1 MRAMPAEKNIREAL
15 LALKPSPGMF
25 QRFAEDFMRIKGG
38 AAYQHI
44 VPQGRNAIGQPTKGY
59 PDAYARQANG
69 DKFLIETTVGNWRNH
84 VTNEDIPGITALGGQ
99 AKAFSLFVL
108 EDGPNLIPQKNA
120 NPAKAKLDVD
130 HYRLQLQALGIPAD
144 SIEFWFLDT
153 LVKELCRPAYLAMMA
168 DLHLPTD
175 VAPFTEIRELPYG
188 APGLPTRVEYE
199 NGTVVAKQRITE
211 LMDKFSRSPIILM
224 EGRGGVGKSTL
235 AKAAAH
241 QWIKKGKRT
250 AFYIDVLDQPT
261 DTSQL
266 VTTVVA
272 RIKEFGSKNTLF
284 IIDGQHRLTSTSLSQ
299 IGRAF
304 IDKDSQP
311 CLLFVGK
318 KSSSEQLNALQ
329 KSRGTLEKFEL
340 RIEAGDLNAVYE
352 LHARRAAL
360 SEYFPRPQPED
371 LDKWHG
377 LALDMVMFRLALASQ
392 TKVMK
397 AGYLPDI
404 RREDAKRYFRE
415 TYLENSPPEE
425 QKALACI
432 ALCARHEMPAS
443 FTSLGEINPQHFVE
457 RGLVTESVTKNER
470 QRRFRLAH
478 DNLGGLIL
486 ECLGVDEPTLW
497 QELLGR
503 DPFQACFVIRRLLDD
518 EAKDEAKDE
527 AAKLLRQIEDQLW
540 HFSPRFSLGYAP
552 VIGALYKE
560 TGVHETFWDYVGERV
575 GAYIDGSD
583 EPLQGVAA
591 YLTFASGRSALIDD
605 CWQQIRKLEV
615 ERFRKAC
622 RYLSPG
628 GIVGLLEAAYRHGE
642 LTFTWISESISDSAI
657 ARAIANNFAAL
668 SPDHAESLLEAF
680 ARLTPVFFCD
690 TLCKTIA
697 DGRQLDSY
705 RTDLHEAGD
714 SRTLEWLRRRPR
726 LFGLVLDSI
735 GTTRFAQALAASR
748 LRSLAFVLNGQH
760 QASAVCTKLVPEVL
774 NALYAAPSFPSG
786 DRRESALRIEL
797 IVRHAGQCDK
807 KQFKHLFAELV
818 RRKVLAESVKVMSCR
833 TLATLLSDAAV
844 NHGGLAESAVQQAVI
859 PVVQARML
867 AYASR
872 PPSDPEEMSALH
884 GLCSQTGLQAGPQA
898 APRHE
903 RDCHQTGI
911 TIMELETGTRY
922 LLPRSADQF

>member
-1 MRAMPAEKNIREAL
+1 M
-15 LALKPSPGMF
+15 
-25 QRFAEDFMRIKGG
+25 ED
-38 AAYQHI
+38 
-44 VPQGRNAIGQPTKGY
+44 
-59 PDAYARQANG
+59 
-69 DKFLIETTVGNWRNH
+69 
-84 VTNEDIPGITALGGQ
+84 
-99 AKAFSLFVL
+99 
-108 EDGPNLIPQKNA
+108 
-120 NPAKAKLDVD
+120 
-130 HYRLQLQALGIPAD
+130 
-144 SIEFWFLDT
+144 
-153 LVKELCRPAYLAMMA
+153 
-168 DLHLPTD
+168 
-175 VAPFTEIRELPYG
+175 
-188 APGLPTRVEYE
+188 
-199 NGTVVAKQRITE
+199 
-211 LMDKFSRSPIILM
+211 
-224 EGRGGVGKSTL
+224 
-235 AKAAAH
+235 
-241 QWIKKGKRT
+241 
-250 AFYIDVLDQPT
+250 
-261 DTSQL
+261 
-266 VTTVVA
+266 
-272 RIKEFGSKNTLF
+272 
-284 IIDGQHRLTSTSLSQ
+284 
-299 IGRAF
+299 
-304 IDKDSQP
+304 
-311 CLLFVGK
+311 
-318 KSSSEQLNALQ
+318 
-329 KSRGTLEKFEL
+329 FEL

-360 SEYFPRPQPED
+360 SEYFPRPQPKD
-371 LDKWHG
+371 LDKWPE

-392 TKVMK
+392 TKAMK
-397 AGYLPDI
+397 AGDLPEI
-404 RREDAKRYFRE
+404 HKEDAKRYFRE

-486 ECLGVDEPTLW
+486 ECLGVDEPYLW
-497 QELLGR
+497 QELLAR

-518 EAKDEAKDE
+518 EAKGE
-527 AAKLLRQIEDQLW
+527 AAKLLRQIENQLW

-560 TGVHETFWDYVGERV
+560 TGVKETFWGYVGERV

-591 YLTFASGRSALIDD
+591 YLAFASGRSALIDD
-605 CWQQIRKLEV
+605 CWQQIRQLEA

-642 LTFTWISESISDSAI
+642 LTFTWISESINDSAI

-680 ARLTPVFFCD
+680 ARLMPVFFCD
-690 TLCKTIA
+690 TLCKTLA

-705 RTDLHEAGD
+705 CTDLLEAGD

-726 LFGLVLDSI
+726 LFGLVLDRI

-748 LRSLAFVLNGQH
+748 LWSLAFVLNGQH
-760 QASAVCTKLVPEVL
+760 QAFAVCAKLVPEVL
-774 NALYAAPSFPSG
+774 NALYAAPLFPSG

-797 IVRHAGQCDK
+797 IFHHAGQCDK
-807 KQFKHLFAELV
+807 KQFKRLFAELV
-818 RRKVLAESVKVMSCR
+818 KTKVLAESVKVMSCR

-844 NHGGLAESAVQQAVI
+844 NHGGLAEPGVQQAVM

-872 PPSDPEEMSALH
+872 PPSDPGEMSALH

-898 APRHE
+898 TS
-903 RDCHQTGI
+903 CI
-911 TIMELETGTRY
+911 T
-922 LLPRSADQF
+922 P